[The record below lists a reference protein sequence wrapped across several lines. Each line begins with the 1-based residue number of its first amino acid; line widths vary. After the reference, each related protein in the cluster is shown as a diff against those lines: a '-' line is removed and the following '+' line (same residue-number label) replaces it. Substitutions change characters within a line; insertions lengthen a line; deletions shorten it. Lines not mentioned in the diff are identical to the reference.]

1 MKNNKKKN
9 EYKTLLSALAY
20 GSPEDSQNLVIKYG
34 GEKAKDYDELE
45 YKLAQIYA
53 NTPDKLEIEKEFASI
68 HPHSKFILKYLS
80 PKKEIKPLEPMIE
93 KTIDTTEGSKLV
105 KSILVHDGYENAD
118 GESEQISNGEGCNCN
133 CHKISNADGLTTTSD
148 SRKINFDS
156 LVLFGIIAIVGIV
169 AITKNKI

>member
-1 MKNNKKKN
+1 MKTKNKKN

-34 GEKAKDYDELE
+34 GEKAKDYEELE

-53 NTPDKLEIEKEFASI
+53 KTPDKLEIEKEFASI

-80 PKKEIKPLEPMIE
+80 PKKEIRPLEPMVE
-93 KTIDTTEGSKLV
+93 KTINTSEGSKLV
-105 KSILVHDGYENAD
+105 KNILVHDGYENAD
-118 GESEQISNGEGCNCN
+118 GVSEQTSNCQCCRCNCN
-133 CHKISNADGLTTTSD
+133 KVSNADGISTVSNE
-148 SRKINFDS
+148 KKMNFDS

-169 AITKNKI
+169 SITKNKI

>member
-1 MKNNKKKN
+1 MKSKNKKN

-34 GEKAKDYDELE
+34 GEKAKDYEELE
-45 YKLAQIYA
+45 FKLAQIYSK
-53 NTPDKLEIEKEFASI
+53 TPDKLEIEKEFASI

-80 PKKEIKPLEPMIE
+80 PKKENNPLEPMSE
-93 KTIDTTEGSKLV
+93 KIINTSEGSNLV
-105 KSILVHDGYENAD
+105 KNILVHDGYENAD
-118 GESEQISNGEGCNCN
+118 GQQNHCQCCKCN
-133 CHKISNADGLTTTSD
+133 KSSNADGVSTTTEQK
-148 SRKINFDS
+148 KINFDS